1 LADYIKPYQKY
12 FSSGEINLKVANA
25 LEKIAQLKEKF
36 SDGKINELDGL
47 SVEYPQV
54 WFNVRMSNTEPLLRV
69 SVEGVSKEA
78 MEEKK
83 EEILSCING

>member
-1 LADYIKPYQKY
+1 
-12 FSSGEINLKVANA
+12 